1 MKYWANANKKAI
13 DKECLDADSP
23 YISLCGSAVCYSV
36 IEVQLTIVLRS
47 DLNSGKTS
55 ESFNIFA
62 IICGTI
68 HSKKFICATK

>member
-13 DKECLDADSP
+13 DKECRDSP
-23 YISLCGSAVCYSV
+23 YISLCRSAVCYSV
-36 IEVQLTIVLRS
+36 IEVQLTRS
-47 DLNSGKTS
+47 DLNFGKTS

-68 HSKKFICATK
+68 HPKKFICATK